1 MLVASAALVFSCAL
15 AAAAR
20 EPAPFVPNDSLYHLS
35 QVGLES
41 MSVPQAW
48 RVTRGDPRVVI
59 AVVDSGVGA
68 DPDLAPNLLPGYN
81 AIDGSADT
89 TDENGHGSE
98 QAALIG
104 AVLDNGLGAA
114 GICGRC
120 RVLPVKVFGADGR
133 SGVDTLTRGIRWAT
147 EQGVEVI
154 NLSFALEPGSAP
166 SPLLNEAIADAVGR
180 GITVVAGAGNNG
192 SADPAANALAGT
204 NPQVIRVA
212 SIDTESHRLDA
223 GSNRGAWVDVAASAE
238 LSAHGSGSAPV
249 GNGGTSAAAAA
260 VSAISGLLLSCNA
273 ALTPAHVKDILVRT
287 STPYDVDVVARG
299 EVDAYRAVISS
310 GCPEPIATV
319 QSVERVKL
327 TVLVQGGGTVSRQP
341 AARTYEAGT
350 LVTLAATP
358 RSGWRFTAWRG
369 LCAGK
374 RQTCRLN
381 LTRSAT
387 TTAVFRRSTP

>member
-1 MLVASAALVFSCAL
+1 ML
-15 AAAAR
+15 
-20 EPAPFVPNDSLYHLS
+20 
-35 QVGLES
+35 
-41 MSVPQAW
+41 VPQAW

-59 AVVDSGVGA
+59 AVVDLGVGA

-133 SGVDTLTRGIRWAT
+133 AGVDTLTRGIRWAAA
-147 EQGVEVI
+147 QGAEVI

-166 SPLLNEAIADAVGR
+166 SPLLNDAIADAVGR

-192 SADPAANALAGT
+192 SADPAANALAAT

-223 GSNRGAWVDVAASAE
+223 GSNRGPGSTWPRRRSCRRTDPARRPSATAARR
-238 LSAHGSGSAPV
+238 LPPRRCPR
-249 GNGGTSAAAAA
+249 SAAFCSPA
-260 VSAISGLLLSCNA
+260 
-273 ALTPAHVKDILVRT
+273 TPASRRRT
-287 STPYDVDVVARG
+287 S
-299 EVDAYRAVISS
+299 
-310 GCPEPIATV
+310 
-319 QSVERVKL
+319 
-327 TVLVQGGGTVSRQP
+327 
-341 AARTYEAGT
+341 RT
-350 LVTLAATP
+350 
-358 RSGWRFTAWRG
+358 S
-369 LCAGK
+369 
-374 RQTCRLN
+374 
-381 LTRSAT
+381 
-387 TTAVFRRSTP
+387 

>member
-166 SPLLNEAIADAVGR
+166 
-180 GITVVAGAGNNG
+180 
-192 SADPAANALAGT
+192 
-204 NPQVIRVA
+204 
-212 SIDTESHRLDA
+212 HR
-223 GSNRGAWVDVAASAE
+223 
-238 LSAHGSGSAPV
+238 
-249 GNGGTSAAAAA
+249 
-260 VSAISGLLLSCNA
+260 C
-273 ALTPAHVKDILVRT
+273 
-287 STPYDVDVVARG
+287 
-299 EVDAYRAVISS
+299 
-310 GCPEPIATV
+310 
-319 QSVERVKL
+319 
-327 TVLVQGGGTVSRQP
+327 
-341 AARTYEAGT
+341 
-350 LVTLAATP
+350 
-358 RSGWRFTAWRG
+358 
-369 LCAGK
+369 
-374 RQTCRLN
+374 
-381 LTRSAT
+381 
-387 TTAVFRRSTP
+387 